1 MSPPPG
7 GGEHAKEFL
16 ARAASLARG
25 TKERPMDVVHRCC
38 CGVDVHKE
46 SVIACVTWVEST
58 GKKRHEQRPFKTVT
72 RDLLA
77 LADWLRA
84 CGVTHVAMESTG
96 VYWQPVWHVLEGQFE
111 LLLVNAQHVKAIP
124 GKKTDRR
131 DSVWL
136 AELLQHGLLRSSFVP
151 PTPIRELRDLTRYRV
166 TLCQE
171 CNRIAN
177 RIQKVLEDAN
187 VKLASVATDPL
198 GASGRAMIKA
208 LIAGEDDPTKLAELA
223 RGRLRQKIA
232 ALHAALEGRVTPHHR
247 FLLRELLDH
256 LEFVE
261 AKIGRLETTI
271 DERLRPFADVVRRL
285 CTIPGVDRVS
295 AWGIVAEIGLDM
307 AQFPDARHLASW
319 AGLCPGNW
327 ESAGKRTSGR
337 IRKGSAWLRRHLCQC
352 AWAVS
357 TQRRTYLSALFR
369 RLAARR
375 GVKRAS
381 IAVAHALLIIAYRV
395 IRDATEYH
403 DLGADYFDTLDPSRL
418 KRRLVKRLEGL
429 GFQVTLETRT
439 LSA

>member
-1 MSPPPG
+1 
-7 GGEHAKEFL
+7 
-16 ARAASLARG
+16 
-25 TKERPMDVVHRCC
+25 MDVVHRCC
-38 CGVDVHKE
+38 CGVDVHKD
-46 SVIACVTWVEST
+46 SVTACVVWAEAG
-58 GKKRHEQRPFKTVT
+58 GKKRQEKRRFATFT

-77 LADWLRA
+77 LADWLRG

-96 VYWQPVWHVLEGQFE
+96 VYWKPVWHVLEGDFE

-131 DSVWL
+131 DSAWL
-136 AELLQHGLLRSSFVP
+136 AELLQHGLLKSSFVP
-151 PTPIRELRDLTRYRV
+151 PTSIRELRDLTRYRV

-177 RIQKVLEDAN
+177 RLQKVLEDAN
-187 VKLASVATDPL
+187 LKLASVATDPL
-198 GASGRAMIKA
+198 GASGRSMVKA
-208 LIAGEDDPTKLAELA
+208 LIAGEDDALKLAELA
-223 RGRLRQKIA
+223 RGLLRRKIPALQA
-232 ALHAALEGRVTPHHR
+232 ALDGRVTAHHR
-247 FLLRELLDH
+247 FLLQELLDH

-261 AKIGRLETTI
+261 AKIVRLEMTI
-271 DERLRPFADVVRRL
+271 EERLRPFEDTVRRL

-295 AWGIVAEIGLDM
+295 AWGIISEIGLEMDH
-307 AQFPDARHLASW
+307 FPDARHLASW

-357 TQRRTYLSALFR
+357 TKRQTYLSALFR
-369 RLAARR
+369 RLAPRR

-381 IAVAHALLIIAYRV
+381 VAVAHAILVIAYRI
-395 IRDATEYH
+395 IRDGTVYR
-403 DLGADYFDTLDPSRL
+403 DLGPDYFDTLDPARL

-429 GFQVTLETRT
+429 GYQVTLNAQS
-439 LSA
+439 LPA